1 MVSSVESVDEHT
13 QVTILFADVVG
24 STQLYEL
31 MGDDLAR
38 ETIQSCVETMKMATD
53 EYGGSVIKTMGDEV
67 MSTFLSA
74 NDAIGAASQMQQQI
88 TKPMAAAK
96 RIVISDLRLSVIPL
110 FRFGFPGHF
119 FQDITVQVN

>member
-53 EYGGSVIKTMGDEV
+53 EYGGSVIKTMGDGS
-67 MSTFLSA
+67 MSYFEDAQSA
-74 NDAIGAASQMQQQI
+74 V
-88 TKPMAAAK
+88 MAAVKFQHAIDGMNMQK
-96 RIVISDLRLSVIPL
+96 KFKVPI
-110 FRFGFPGHF
+110 FPM
-119 FQDITVQVN
+119 